1 MWSRVKEFVNR
12 RTPDEKS
19 SLEELDHGPMRH
31 SIPFSIEERLMGLGL
46 AELSLGRLD
55 ITLAGRHV
63 LAEMRG
69 A

>member
-1 MWSRVKEFVNR
+1 MWSGVKELVNKL
-12 RTPDEKS
+12 TAGEKS

-31 SIPFSIEERLMGLGL
+31 SIPFDHEERLMGLGL

-55 ITLAGRHV
+55 LTLAGKYA

>member
-1 MWSRVKEFVNR
+1 MWSRVAELVDKL
-12 RTPDEKS
+12 TPGEKS

-31 SIPFSIEERLMGLGL
+31 AIPFNHEEQLMRLGL
-46 AELSLGRLD
+46 AELSFGGLD
-55 ITLAGRHV
+55 LTLAGKHV